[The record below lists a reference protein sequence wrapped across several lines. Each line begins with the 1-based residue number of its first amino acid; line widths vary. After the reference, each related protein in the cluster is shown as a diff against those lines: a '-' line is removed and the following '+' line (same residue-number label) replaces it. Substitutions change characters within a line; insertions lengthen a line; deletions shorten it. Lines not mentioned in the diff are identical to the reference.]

1 MHRTENEDDQ
11 IIFRLMDFFPS
22 RHCNNNLNLF
32 MRNSDSIPINILKV
46 DDCSIPY
53 KVYPTNNNNNVSI
66 SL

>member
-46 DDCSIPY
+46 DDCSI
-53 KVYPTNNNNNVSI
+53 